1 MAPFIKNIYESHISN
16 SNSIILYVAAAVSD
30 LTTGQSLEIARNNDP
45 EIKRT
50 LTIVTKIDRREPSTF
65 QKQLA
70 EVNIGLGAILVRNR
84 TQDEVEK
91 NLPFSELLEREKLAL
106 SERDL
111 LQVSDTCKG
120 IPRLV
125 SQLVKLQKDM
135 LLQFKPVLR
144 KKLDEIKRQKRR
156 ELEKMPLNYK
166 TDTEKNQVFLT
177 LM

>member
-30 LTTGQSLEIARNNDP
+30 LNTGQSLEIARKHDP

-65 QKQLA
+65 AKQLT
-70 EVNIGLGAILVRNR
+70 EVNVGLGAILVRNR

-91 NLPFSELLEREKLAL
+91 NLPFDQLLEREKLAL

-111 LQVSDTCKG
+111 SQ
-120 IPRLV
+120 IP
-125 SQLVKLQKDM
+125 D
-135 LLQFKPVLR
+135 
-144 KKLDEIKRQKRR
+144 
-156 ELEKMPLNYK
+156 
-166 TDTEKNQVFLT
+166 
-177 LM
+177 